1 MTKNFERQNNRWEIN
16 TKGHSSKV
24 INAGWE
30 WEIKTNGNN
39 VGSVG
44 SYKKNQ
50 MENRDGRTNIMSK
63 VINIKWDILLKK
75 FLLCQMGPNVGWE
88 KVQM

>member
-1 MTKNFERQNNRWEIN
+1 MINETKGHRKNLKWQKNFERQNNRWEIN

-44 SYKKNQ
+44 SYKKKSNG
-50 MENRDGRTNIMSK
+50 E
-63 VINIKWDILLKK
+63 
-75 FLLCQMGPNVGWE
+75 
-88 KVQM
+88 